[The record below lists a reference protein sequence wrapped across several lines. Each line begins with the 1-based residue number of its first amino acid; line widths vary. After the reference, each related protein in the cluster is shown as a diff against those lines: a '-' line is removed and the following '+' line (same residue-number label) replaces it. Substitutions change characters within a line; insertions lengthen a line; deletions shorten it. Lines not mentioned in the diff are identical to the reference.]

1 MIIVQQLYTPRWKRL
16 DASFQVITEP
26 FLNRCVY
33 DACKAFLIFVK
44 MKKKLSPNLQNFGQ
58 LLLKSF
64 FDVMTFFT
72 S

>member
-44 MKKKLSPNLQNFGQ
+44 IKKNCHLICKISDNFY
-58 LLLKSF
+58 
-64 FDVMTFFT
+64 
-72 S
+72 